1 VLRRKQS
8 GTVHLQAILRVV
20 GNCEKQLLNTNKGR
34 MGIFIQVGKNH
45 HFELFLINYNAEIV
59 ELQFII
65 VNYKLEN
72 AK

>member
-1 VLRRKQS
+1 
-8 GTVHLQAILRVV
+8 
-20 GNCEKQLLNTNKGR
+20 